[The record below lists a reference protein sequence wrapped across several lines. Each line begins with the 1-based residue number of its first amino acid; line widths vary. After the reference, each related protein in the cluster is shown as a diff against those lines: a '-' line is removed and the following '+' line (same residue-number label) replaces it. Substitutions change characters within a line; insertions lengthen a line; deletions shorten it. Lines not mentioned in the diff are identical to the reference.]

1 MATSKVIELIVKA
14 KDQASKT
21 LDDISKNTEKLNNS
35 LKEVRQISTVATTAL
50 VALWGVMVNDAA
62 KTEPVQKAFDW
73 LAESIGENSKRR
85 HPVYLQLF
93 SGCYEGSFS
102 ECRVYCRSHGRQES
116 TDSPSVA
123 PTGRSSHQYLSSWG
137 WIPKGV
143 SIVCGVG
150 YGLEFRA

>member
-85 HPVYLQLF
+85 HPVYRRSVFSLF
-93 SGCYEGSFS
+93 YYNNS
-102 ECRVYCRSHGRQES
+102 
-116 TDSPSVA
+116 
-123 PTGRSSHQYLSSWG
+123 
-137 WIPKGV
+137 IPVLPINAV
-143 SIVCGVG
+143 SCVLFILV
-150 YGLEFRA
+150 LWNNDP